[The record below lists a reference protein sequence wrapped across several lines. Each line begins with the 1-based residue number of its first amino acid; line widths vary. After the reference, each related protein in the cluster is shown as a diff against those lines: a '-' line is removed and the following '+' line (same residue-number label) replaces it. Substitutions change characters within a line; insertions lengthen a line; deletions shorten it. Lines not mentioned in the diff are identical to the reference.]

1 MKLVTAAIIWDGED
15 IRRRFK
21 AGLTN
26 FHERYSQVADSW
38 AFYDNSGLQPR
49 LNNWSENES

>member
-1 MKLVTAAIIWDGED
+1 MKLVTAAIIRDGED

-26 FHERYSQVADSW
+26 FHERYSQVINSW

-49 LNNWSENES
+49 LNNWSAK

>member
-1 MKLVTAAIIWDGED
+1 MKLVTAAIIRDGED

-26 FHERYSQVADSW
+26 FHERYSQVVDSW
-38 AFYDNSGLQPR
+38 AFYDSYVRPLK
-49 LNNWSENES
+49 LVDWSAK